1 MHPTSSDRAI
11 PRHDPAQPEFQLGQ
25 VGDTSGGGLTRARAT
40 RREADWRRQL
50 ARAFVYATGQ
60 APELADEL
68 LAEYERRERAGPEF
82 MRQRPGSV
90 VAEAPIVT
98 LDRNERIRLVFKF
111 RALCR
116 KSWIAKETGR
126 HRGVITRTA
135 ESVFGALMYL
145 TEKYGRVFPS
155 LKGLAHLAMCC
166 PQSVVTALADLERL
180 GFITRI
186 RRIRQVTTP
195 LGFTTRQI
203 TNAYRVHEPTS
214 GLGLLA
220 TLVFA
225 TDSNCWRASD
235 HIVDSETCES
245 RHDPTSPLH
254 QALARLERIFKQ
266 GVAPAGATSLA
277 TK

>member
-1 MHPTSSDRAI
+1 M
-11 PRHDPAQPEFQLGQ
+11 QQ
-25 VGDTSGGGLTRARAT
+25 VDFGFAGAASATARARAT

-60 APELADEL
+60 APEGADEL
-68 LAEYERRERAGPEF
+68 LAEYERQEREGPDF

-90 VAEAPIVT
+90 VAEAPLVT
-98 LDRNERIRLVFKF
+98 LDRNERVRLVFKF

-116 KSWIAKETGR
+116 KSWVAKETGR

-135 ESVFGALMYL
+135 ESVFFALLYL
-145 TEKYGRVFPS
+145 AEKYGRVFPS

-166 PQSVVTALADLERL
+166 PQSVVTALDDLERL
-180 GFITRI
+180 GFVTRI
-186 RRIRQVTTP
+186 RRIRQITTP

-203 TNAYRVHEPTS
+203 TNAYRVHEPTN

-225 TDSNCWRASD
+225 TDSNSWTPSD
-235 HIVDSETCES
+235 YVVESLNGAGPLNRTNALHRTLERLGALLES
-245 RHDPTSPLH
+245 RKE
-254 QALARLERIFKQ
+254 A
-266 GVAPAGATSLA
+266 APSGAAKGCSM
-277 TK
+277 